1 MARLLLYTPRT
12 IALVCEL
19 VHPAMTPDPVPI
31 QRVHNQL
38 YQTGD
43 PPYQSFAVT
52 QAGAVLSNPVQS
64 PGASSLAAFYPDR
77 FQFREELSS
86 LTYDD
91 FATRVRTVSTQ
102 VSAARGVQIFTSQHV
117 TMRTLVNPRSYHD
130 SRQYLKHGMFGFD
143 DETDVFGREPAL
155 LGIRLVFPPAEGRTG
170 THALR
175 IESFSNDSRSL
186 FLEIVSSYGPVVVE
200 GGLAEVEANIHATYR
215 FVTEQAMRFIGGF
228 DTAGVEPHDLHGSE
242 GLHGSDEPD
251 EPMEPD
257 GGLDPEDGLDPEG
270 RADANGPDEPG
281 GS

>member
-200 GGLAEVEANIHATYR
+200 SGLAEVEANIHATYR

-228 DTAGVEPHDLHGSE
+228 DTAGVEPHDLHGSD
-242 GLHGSDEPD
+242 GTDEPD
-251 EPMEPD
+251 ERMGPD
-257 GGLDPEDGLDPEG
+257 GGLDPEGHSDADGPG
-270 RADANGPDEPG
+270 EPG